1 MSHECKY
8 PFVCEEHAYNL
19 GCRCPACLKSRTDR
33 GRIYYNQKGGK
44 EQCAQYRKL
53 HADRDRPLANAR
65 KAKRRTRIKNG
76 SVNLTPEEKLRIQ
89 EIYIKCKSISESTGI
104 PHHVDHIIPVIKGG
118 LHHPDNLQILTR
130 FENLSKGAKIL

>member
-8 PFVCEEHAYNL
+8 PFVCEEYAYNL
-19 GCRCPACLKSRTDR
+19 GCRCPACLKSRRDR
-33 GRIYYNQKGGK
+33 GRIYYHQKGGK
-44 EQCAQYRKL
+44 EQYAQYKKL

-76 SVNLTPEEKLRIQ
+76 SVNLTPEEKLRIR
-89 EIYIKCKSISESTGI
+89 EIYIKCKLINESTGI

-118 LHHPDNLQILTR
+118 LHHPDNLQILTK
-130 FENLSKGAKIL
+130 FENLSKGSKIL

>member
-1 MSHECKY
+1 MSHECQY

-33 GRIYYNQKGGK
+33 GRIYYNQNGGK
-44 EQCAQYRKL
+44 ERESQYRKL

-65 KAKRRTRIKNG
+65 NAKRRTNIKNG
-76 SVNLTPEEKLRIQ
+76 SVNLTPEEKLRIR
-89 EIYIKCKSISESTGI
+89 EIYIKCKMISESTGI
-104 PHHVDHIIPVIKGG
+104 PHQVDHIIPVAKGG

-130 FENLSKGAKIL
+130 FENLSKGSKIL